1 MHPIP
6 FRSALS
12 LLVWTA
18 LALCAAAQT
27 RVQSALQPGVLKLGQ
42 PGTWTITVEADG
54 EAELLPP
61 EPVDGLRFGPPS
73 APSLLQSLVQSGR
86 QRTLRIETSWRI
98 PVVAERAG
106 EFTLPAPRV
115 RLNGQEA
122 RGEPR
127 SFEAL
132 ADLAG
137 AELGLFRIEGAP
149 ARLVEGQP
157 VVLQLIFGWRAAA
170 GRSFNHAALFL
181 PWWRAL
187 PGAFLELAE
196 VDASRDRVD
205 ILVNRNQ
212 RVTVERLSDYRHAGE
227 LYLAFRLPLLL
238 TPTRPGTLELSGSF
252 LEFGEVVQE
261 RTFFGNSTGRL
272 TQALYAPAEALA
284 IEVRPLP
291 REGQPLDFGGA
302 IGSFTIEASASPRE
316 LKVGDT
322 LKLVVEIRGQG
333 NLPFFAVPE
342 PDIEGAFRGFQ
353 YFGFEEDK
361 RLDRRRIE
369 FDLVPMDTRLGE
381 VPPFSLPV
389 FDPQSWSY
397 TRVSSAALP
406 IAVRPLATAAP
417 LAGAAETPRFA
428 DDLVDI
434 APRALLPSGGAAH
447 APDLGLLAS
456 VAGGLAVGW
465 LALRSAVRLG
475 GREPGGARERQRRR
489 ALSDLQ
495 RALATSLDAEGDL
508 AAWASFLA
516 RRSGETP
523 AAWIGR
529 DLERWSAEREA
540 GGAPPLSRASLE
552 SLRRIARGL
561 ESASYGR
568 GAKRL
573 SRADL
578 LATARELLE
587 DGL

>member
-1 MHPIP
+1 MPS
-6 FRSALS
+6 FASRSAL
-12 LLVWTA
+12 LALCWTL
-18 LALCAAAQT
+18 LALCAPGQT

-42 PGTWTITVEADG
+42 PGVWTITVEGDG

-86 QRTLRIETSWRI
+86 QRSLRIETSWRI

-115 RLNGQEA
+115 RLGGQET

-187 PGAFLELAE
+187 PGAFVELAE

-205 ILVNRNQ
+205 ILVNRSQ
-212 RVTVERLSDYRHAGE
+212 RVTVERLADHRHGGE
-227 LYLAFRLPLLL
+227 AYLAFRLPLLL

-272 TQALYAPAEALA
+272 TQALYAPAEALS

-302 IGSFTIEASASPRE
+302 IGRFSIEASANPRE

-333 NLPFFAVPE
+333 NLPFFSVPE
-342 PDIEGAFRGFQ
+342 PDIEAAFRGFQ

-361 RLDRRRIE
+361 RLDRRRLE
-369 FDLVPMDTRLGE
+369 FDLVPLDTRLE
-381 VPPFSLPV
+381 AVPAFSLPV
-389 FDPQSWSY
+389 FDPETWSY
-397 TRVSSAALP
+397 TRVASAPLP
-406 IAVRPLATAAP
+406 ISVRPLSTAAP
-417 LAGAAETPRFA
+417 LSGADEGPRFA
-428 DDLVDI
+428 DDLEDI
-434 APRALLPSGGAAH
+434 APRALLPSGAAAH
-447 APDLGLLAS
+447 APDLGLLGS

-465 LALRSAVRLG
+465 LALRSAVRWG
-475 GREPGGARERQRRR
+475 GREPGGSVERRRRR
-489 ALSDLQ
+489 ALADLQ
-495 RALATSLDAEGDL
+495 RSLATSLDAEGDL
-508 AAWASFLA
+508 SAWATFLA
-516 RRSGETP
+516 RRSGESP
-523 AAWIGR
+523 AAWVGR
-529 DLERWSAEREA
+529 DLDAWAAQRAA
-540 GGAPPLSRASLE
+540 QGAAPLSRASLD

-561 ESASYGR
+561 ESASYGA